1 MELEKE
7 QLADAWKIL
16 DPSQKISSHN
26 EDLNK
31 AISILV
37 ESSDLKN
44 MMKLMKNKC
53 KESKTEM
60 KMKTEPK
67 RIIKQNPP
75 RGLFNFQCKR
85 PQVAFTLKEAPKKGQ
100 RTQKAIIEK
109 TEKILRNVK
118 AELVDR
124 DEANVPIVVTCM
136 MVSRDG
142 IDITRD
148 LKAAKVQGKLCLIG
162 L

>member
-1 MELEKE
+1 
-7 QLADAWKIL
+7 
-16 DPSQKISSHN
+16 
-26 EDLNK
+26 
-31 AISILV
+31 
-37 ESSDLKN
+37 
-44 MMKLMKNKC
+44 MKLMKNKG
-53 KESKTEM
+53 KETKTEI
-60 KMKTEPK
+60 KMETEPK
-67 RIIKQNPP
+67 SIKQKVYPP
-75 RGLFNFQCKR
+75 GGLFNFQCKR

-100 RTQKAIIEK
+100 RTQRAIIEK

-142 IDITRD
+142 VDITRD

-162 L
+162 LY